1 MKKVLSFVL
10 ALVMVMALSVT
21 AFAENHTY
29 TDLTTPQTNN
39 VNVTAGYTAGSDTEG
54 ATTYKFTVNWEASDT
69 SLKYVG
75 EKAEYVWDAN
85 NPANLHYERNVTNA
99 KQAGWSG
106 SYVLDVTVTNYSNA
120 ALSLKT
126 TATATQDLFD
136 ITNTGAEAL
145 TVANAAVDKD
155 NGNAVINWKNTT
167 IKGSEQT
174 AAVKCTFTP
183 KTAAGAPANASGN
196 SITVG
201 NVSITVDKVSS
212 TVAP

>member
-21 AFAENHTY
+21 AFAVDY
-29 TDLTTPQTNN
+29 TDVNIPKENN
-39 VNVTAGYTAGSDTEG
+39 VEVTAGYTAGSENKG
-54 ATTYKFTVNWEASDT
+54 ATTYKFNVSWSASDI

-75 EKAEYVWDAN
+75 EQAEYVWDVSDST
-85 NPANLHYERNVTNA
+85 NLHYRKDVKNDD
-99 KQAGWSG
+99 AGWSG

-126 TATATQDLFD
+126 TATATQDLFN
-136 ITNTGAEAL
+136 ITNNGEKDQ

-155 NGNAVINWKNTT
+155 NDNAVIDWKNTT
-167 IKGSEQT
+167 TKGSEQT
-174 AAVKCTFTP
+174 ATVSYKFAP
-183 KTAAGAPANASGN
+183 KDNAGAPTGASGT

-201 NVSITVDKVSS
+201 HVNITVDKV
-212 TVAP
+212 TPVAP

>member
-10 ALVMVMALSVT
+10 ALVMVLALSVT
-21 AFAENHTY
+21 AFAVEYN
-29 TDLTTPQTNN
+29 DVNTPKKND
-39 VNVTAGYTAGSDTEG
+39 VEVTAGYTAGSDTEG
-54 ATTYKFTVNWEASDT
+54 ATTYKFNVTWNASDT

-75 EKAEYVWDAN
+75 EKAEYVWDVSDST
-85 NPANLHYERNVTNA
+85 NLHYRKDVKNSD
-99 KQAGWSG
+99 AGWHG
-106 SYVLDVTVTNYSNA
+106 SYVLDVIVTNYSNA

-145 TVANAAVDKD
+145 TVANAAVDKV

-183 KTAAGAPANASGN
+183 KTDAGAPANASGN

-201 NVSITVDKVSS
+201 NVSITVDKV
-212 TVAP
+212 TPVAP

>member
-21 AFAENHTY
+21 AFAVDKEYNAL
-29 TDLTTPQTNN
+29 DKAETND
-39 VNVTAGYTAGSDTEG
+39 VDVTAGYEAGSDTKG
-54 ATTYKFTVNWEASDT
+54 ATTYKFNVSWVPTTD
-69 SLKYVG
+69 LKYVG
-75 EKAEYVWDAN
+75 EKAEYVWDVS
-85 NPANLHYERNVTNA
+85 NPANLHYERNVTNSD
-99 KQAGWSG
+99 AGWHG

-126 TATATQDLFD
+126 TATTDQELD
-136 ITNTGAEAL
+136 ITNTGDKEQ
-145 TVANAAVDKD
+145 TVANAAVDSS
-155 NGNAVINWKNTT
+155 KNEIHYTN
-167 IKGSEQT
+167 IEAKGSQQT
-174 AAVKCTFTP
+174 ATVSYTFAP
-183 KTAAGAPANASGN
+183 KTGAGAPANASGN

>member
-21 AFAENHTY
+21 AFAVDY
-29 TDLTTPQTNN
+29 TDVNTPKENN
-39 VNVTAGYTAGSDTEG
+39 VEVTAGYTAGSENKG
-54 ATTYKFTVNWEASDT
+54 ATTYKFNVSWSASDI

-75 EKAEYVWDAN
+75 EQAEYVWDVSDST
-85 NPANLHYERNVTNA
+85 NLHYRKDVKNDD
-99 KQAGWSG
+99 AGWSG

-126 TATATQDLFD
+126 TATATQDLFN
-136 ITNTGAEAL
+136 ITNNGEKDQ

-155 NGNAVINWKNTT
+155 NDNAVIDWKNTT
-167 IKGSEQT
+167 TKGSEQT
-174 AAVKCTFTP
+174 ATVSYKFAP
-183 KTAAGAPANASGN
+183 KDNAGAPTGASGT

-201 NVSITVDKVSS
+201 HVNITVDKV
-212 TVAP
+212 TPVAP

>member
-21 AFAENHTY
+21 AFAVDY
-29 TDLTTPQTNN
+29 TDVNTPKENN
-39 VNVTAGYTAGSDTEG
+39 VEVTAGYTAGSENKG
-54 ATTYKFTVNWEASDT
+54 ATTYKFNVFWNASDI

-75 EKAEYVWDAN
+75 EQAEYVWDVSDST
-85 NPANLHYERNVTNA
+85 NLHYRKDVKNA
-99 KQAGWSG
+99 DAGWSG

-126 TATATQDLFD
+126 TATATQDLFN
-136 ITNTGAEAL
+136 ITNIGDVEQ

-155 NGNAVINWKNTT
+155 NDNEVIDWKNTT
-167 IKGSEQT
+167 TKGSEQT
-174 AAVKCTFTP
+174 ATVSYKFAP
-183 KTAAGAPANASGN
+183 KDNAGAPTGASGT

-201 NVSITVDKVSS
+201 HVNITVDKV
-212 TVAP
+212 TPAAP

>member
-21 AFAENHTY
+21 AFAEDYTY
-29 TDLTTPQTNN
+29 TDVTTPKTND
-39 VNVTAGYTAGSDTEG
+39 VEVTAGYTAGVDTEG

-75 EKAEYVWDAN
+75 EKAEYVWDAS
-85 NPANLHYERNVTNA
+85 NPANLHYNRNVTNPD
-99 KQAGWSG
+99 AGWHG
-106 SYVLDVTVTNYSNA
+106 SYVLAVTVTNYSNA

-126 TATATQDLFD
+126 TATTDQELD
-136 ITNTGAEAL
+136 IMNTGDKEQ

-167 IKGSEQT
+167 TKGSEQT
-174 AAVKCTFTP
+174 ATVSYKFAP
-183 KTAAGAPANASGN
+183 KANAGAPTGASGT

-201 NVSITVDKVSS
+201 NVNITVDKVSS

>member
-21 AFAENHTY
+21 AFAEDYTY
-29 TDLTTPQTNN
+29 TDVTTPKKND
-39 VNVTAGYTAGSDTEG
+39 VEVTAGYTAGSDTEG
-54 ATTYKFTVNWEASDT
+54 ATTYKFNVTWNASTT

-75 EKAEYVWDAN
+75 EQAEYVWDVSDST
-85 NPANLHYERNVTNA
+85 NLHYRKDVKNA
-99 KQAGWSG
+99 DAGWSG

-126 TATATQDLFD
+126 TATATQDLFN
-136 ITNTGAEAL
+136 ISNTGAEEK
-145 TVANAAVDKD
+145 TVPSAAVDKD
-155 NGNAVINWKNTT
+155 NGNAVIEWNDTT
-167 IKGSEQT
+167 KTGSEQT
-174 AAVKCTFTP
+174 TTVKCTFEP
-183 KTAAGAPANASGN
+183 KDNAGAPTGASGT

-201 NVSITVDKVSS
+201 HVNITVDKVSS

>member
-21 AFAENHTY
+21 AFAESEIYNGLDKAATK
-29 TDLTTPQTNN
+29 D
-39 VNVTAGYTAGSDTEG
+39 VDVTAGYEAGSDTEG

-75 EKAEYVWDAN
+75 EKAEYVWDAS
-85 NPANLHYERNVTNA
+85 NPANLHYNRNVTNPD
-99 KQAGWSG
+99 AGWSG
-106 SYVLDVTVTNYSNA
+106 SYVLDVKVTNYSNA

-126 TATATQDLFD
+126 MATATQDLFN
-136 ITNTGAEAL
+136 ITNIGDVEQ

-155 NGNAVINWKNTT
+155 NAVIDWKNTT
-167 IKGSEQT
+167 TKGSEQT
-174 AAVKCTFTP
+174 ATVSYKFAP
-183 KTAAGAPANASGN
+183 KDNAGAPTGASGT

-201 NVSITVDKVSS
+201 HVNITVDKV
-212 TVAP
+212 TPAAP

>member
-10 ALVMVMALSVT
+10 ALVMVLALSVT

-29 TDLTTPQTNN
+29 TDVTTPKEKN
-39 VNVTAGYTAGSDTEG
+39 VEVTAGYTAGSDTEG
-54 ATTYKFTVNWEASDT
+54 ATTYKFNVSWEPT
-69 SLKYVG
+69 TNLKYVG
-75 EKAEYVWDAN
+75 EQAKYVWDTN
-85 NPANLHYERNVTNA
+85 DSTNLHYKKTVENETE
-99 KQAGWSG
+99 AGWKG
-106 SYVLDVTVTNYSNA
+106 SYTLAVTVTNYSNA

-126 TATATQDLFD
+126 TATTDQDLD
-136 ITNTGAEAL
+136 ITNTGDKEQ

-155 NGNAVINWKNTT
+155 NDNAVIDWKNTT

-174 AAVKCTFTP
+174 ATVSYTFTP
-183 KTAAGAPANASGN
+183 KTGAKAPSNASGD

-201 NVSITVDKVSS
+201 NVKITVDKASS

>member
-21 AFAENHTY
+21 AFAVDY
-29 TDLTTPQTNN
+29 TDVNTPKENN
-39 VNVTAGYTAGSDTEG
+39 VEVTAGYTAGSENKG
-54 ATTYKFTVNWEASDT
+54 ATTYKFNVSWNASDI

-75 EKAEYVWDAN
+75 EQAEYVWDVSDST
-85 NPANLHYERNVTNA
+85 NLHYRKDVKNA
-99 KQAGWSG
+99 DAGWSG

-126 TATATQDLFD
+126 TATATQDLFN
-136 ITNTGAEAL
+136 ITNNGDEEQ

-155 NGNAVINWKNTT
+155 NDNEVIDWKNTT
-167 IKGSEQT
+167 TKGSEQT
-174 AAVKCTFTP
+174 ATVSYKFAP
-183 KTAAGAPANASGN
+183 KDNAGAPTGASGT

-201 NVSITVDKVSS
+201 HVNITVDKV
-212 TVAP
+212 TPAAP